1 MFISSPSR
9 YRHEKKGRQKNN
21 FVIVIVN
28 ENNTATVIAPLLYL
42 YIREQME
49 YITIQR
55 YVVED
60 SCDRL
65 TIRLGVL
72 NPRMNLPLLLA

>member
-1 MFISSPSR
+1 MFISSPSH

-28 ENNTATVIAPLLYL
+28 ENNTATVIAPLLHL